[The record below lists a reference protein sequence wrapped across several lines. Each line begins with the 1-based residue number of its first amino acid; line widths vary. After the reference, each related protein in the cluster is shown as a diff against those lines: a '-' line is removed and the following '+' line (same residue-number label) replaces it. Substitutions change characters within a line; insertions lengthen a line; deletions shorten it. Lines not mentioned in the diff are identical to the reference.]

1 MHSSNQIK
9 SPQKIKNISLL
20 SKDAIN
26 FLSNQFVKNGD
37 SKTIDIEFT
46 FQVIYAI
53 QKLTNWYCCSLMDQ
67 NSKYG
72 GFCVKYNKRY
82 GTPKIGDIIKTKKIK
97 IVKLPNRDTYI
108 YFCDNVKRIEESKKM
123 IINPQ
128 QIQSLVQVHSTSK
141 KKMYL
146 KYKIFQNYHEEDN
159 NIININNDNNIK
171 LNSPNQKNI
180 INLEENVNKNINNS
194 SKKPILISEL
204 TSFDNNPLFILKC
217 LAKSEIKPFASKYNI
232 VGIDYVQNYLFCDIN
247 GDKIQAV
254 SYTFDVTE
262 KIDKLLKINSIY
274 KISRANRRMN
284 FKKEFSYA
292 NGNIQ
297 LSFTFFT
304 KFEELTDEEKK
315 LYQFKDKTELTKI
328 KDLKNGENKIY
339 NLIAIV
345 LEDKGIIE
353 KRKTTNEIVKY
364 RRLIIGDDSLY
375 KVSLKLWE
383 NFIEPKK
390 LYLKGDIIHLKDFKY
405 RQWIYYHELNSSFA
419 SKILFDKGTKQGKDL
434 KKFFYNH
441 QKIEEYKDLNFEELD
456 SKNDIQIK
464 FINDFLNEFGE
475 DKKIYSFQLIK
486 INGTV
491 ETIEHGD
498 GNVFSGCKFCCK
510 KFEDICPNCN
520 SYNKKLYFDFRVKI
534 ADCSNHLWVH
544 FFGEIAEN
552 FMGISPEEYQI
563 LIKNN
568 KKYRLDEISKK
579 ILYHEYTFFGKYV
592 TPNSDELKT
601 GGFSVINFKKVDND
615 YFRKLISQINNNS

>member
-1 MHSSNQIK
+1 MQSSNQIK
-9 SPQKIKNISLL
+9 STQKIKNISLL

-26 FLSNQFVKNGD
+26 FLSSQSVKDGE
-37 SKTIDIEFT
+37 SRTIEIEFT

-82 GTPKIGDIIKTKKIK
+82 GTPKKGDIIKTKKIK
-97 IVKLPNRDTYI
+97 IVKLPNRDDYL

-123 IINPQ
+123 IVNPQ
-128 QIQSLVQVHSTSK
+128 QVQSLVQVHSTSK

-146 KYKIFQNYHEEDN
+146 KYKIFQNYHEEDD
-159 NIININNDNNIK
+159 NIINSNNNNIMK
-171 LNSPNQKNI
+171 VNSPIQNNI
-180 INLEENVNKNINNS
+180 INLEGNVNININNS

-204 TSFDNNPLFILKC
+204 TLFNNNPFFILKC
-217 LAKSEIKPFASKYNI
+217 LAKSEIKFFESKYNTQ
-232 VGIDYVQNYLFCDIN
+232 GFDYVQNYLFSDIN

-254 SYTFDVTE
+254 SYTYDVTE
-262 KIDKLLKINSIY
+262 KINKLLKINSIY
-274 KISRANRRMN
+274 KISKANRRMN
-284 FKKEFSYA
+284 FKKEFACA

-304 KFEELTDEEKK
+304 KIEELTEEEKK
-315 LYQFKDKTELTKI
+315 LYQFKDKIELTKI
-328 KDLKNGENKIY
+328 KDLINGDNKVF

-353 KRKTTNEIVKY
+353 KKKINNEIVKY

-375 KVSLKLWE
+375 KVNIKLWE
-383 NFIEPKK
+383 DLTEPKK

-405 RQWIYYHELNSSFA
+405 RQWMYYHELNSSFA
-419 SKILFDKGTKQGKDL
+419 SKILYDNGTKQGKDL

-441 QKIEEYKDLNFEELD
+441 QKIEEYKDLNYEELD
-456 SKNDIQIK
+456 SRKDIQNK

-475 DKKIYSFQLIK
+475 DKKIYSLPLIK
-486 INGTV
+486 IKGMV
-491 ETIEHGD
+491 EMIEHGD
-498 GNVFSGCKFCCK
+498 ENVFSGCKFCYK
-510 KFEDICPNCN
+510 KFDDICPNCN
-520 SYNKKLYFDFRVKI
+520 SYNKKLYFNFSVKI

-544 FFGEIAEN
+544 FLGESGEN
-552 FMGISPEEYQI
+552 FFGITPEEYQT

-568 KKYRLDEISKK
+568 KRYKLYEINKK
-579 ILYHEYTFFGKYV
+579 ILYHEYTFIGKYV
-592 TPNSDELKT
+592 SQNSDELKI
-601 GGFSVINFKKVDND
+601 GGFLVINFKKADKD
-615 YFRKLISQINNNS
+615 YFRKLISQFKNDS